1 MALKLSESPS
11 VAIKEIDLS
20 GVVPAVTSTTGALV
34 GDFNWGPAEKPVR
47 IANEA
52 ELANTFGSPSLDG
65 GAPAT
70 DFLSAAYFLK
80 YSSNA
85 FVTRVISDADLNA
98 TAVAGSGTSV
108 ITQTDNIS
116 LQSETDPGVLISNSD
131 DVTTYFYELSVRVDP
146 TSDILSLSATYDSDG
161 STFTPTPTVN
171 PTTGNTRLMAS
182 VAGLPPITVTYT
194 YETTVSGVQVKNLDD
209 WNNQSS
215 GLTAQKIVAKY
226 PGTVGNSL
234 SVEICPPAAFAA
246 WAYNTQFDAAPA
258 SGEVHVAVI
267 DEDGVISGA
276 ASTVLETFAFLST
289 TAGSKTED
297 GSTDYVLDVLNN
309 QSEWVWAAAIDAVG
323 STVLSYSLADGAR
336 GTKAAGDYITA
347 FDQYEDVDTIQVD
360 FLIAPSR
367 GSQGEMTSIVNDLVG
382 TAQGLRKDCVVVAS
396 PDRTAVFSSDPT
408 SAIVATVGTYTP
420 SSYLIADNNFIKVY
434 NKYED
439 KYEFISAAS
448 STAGVMAA
456 TDDVSAP
463 WFSPAGARRGQYLG
477 VTSLAVSP
485 TKSER
490 DTLYRSA
497 VNPIVNLP
505 GQGILLFGDKTK
517 LGRPSAFDR
526 INVRRLFLVMERA
539 IKAAGENVMF
549 EFNDEFTRAEF
560 VNIVEPFLR
569 EIKGRRGISD
579 FRVVCDET
587 NNTADVIDN
596 NSFVASIFVKPA
608 RSINYVT
615 LNFVATRTGV
625 DFEEVVGLV

>member
-34 GDFNWGPAEKPVR
+34 GDFNWGPAGIAVR
-47 IANEA
+47 IGNEA
-52 ELANTFGSPSLDG
+52 ELASTFGSPSLDG

-80 YSSNA
+80 YSSNS
-85 FVTRVISDADLNA
+85 FVSRVVNSDDLNA
-98 TAVAGSGTSV
+98 VATATSGAVVNVTK
-108 ITQTDNIS
+108 TDTLT
-116 LQSETDPGVLISNSD
+116 LQSETDQGVLISDSD
-131 DVTTYFYELSVRVDP
+131 DTVTYFYELSVRLGP
-146 TSDILSLSATYDSDG
+146 SDILSLTATFDSDG
-161 STFTPTPTVN
+161 STLTPVYSFPA
-171 PTTGNTRLMAS
+171 TGNTRLIAS
-182 VAGLPPITVTYT
+182 EGDPAITVLYT
-194 YETTVSGVQVKNLDD
+194 YETTVGGVQVKNLDD
-209 WNNQSS
+209 WNNQYS
-215 GLTAQKIVAKY
+215 GLAANKIVAKY

-234 SVEICPPAAFAA
+234 KVEICPPAAFSG
-246 WAYNTQFDAAPA
+246 WALKDDFDAAPIND
-258 SGEVHVAVI
+258 EVHVAVI
-267 DEDGVISGA
+267 DEDGVISGIA
-276 ASTVLETFAFLST
+276 GNVLETFSFVST
-289 TAGSKTED
+289 TVGAKTSD
-297 GSTDYVLDVLNN
+297 GSSNYILDVLSNR
-309 QSEWVWAAAIDAVG
+309 SEWIWAAGIDAIG
-323 STVLSYSLADGAR
+323 SSVVEYSLTGGAR
-336 GTKAAGDYITA
+336 TSTRVIGDYVTA
-347 FDQYEDVDTIQVD
+347 FDVYEDVDTIQVD

-367 GSQGEMTSIVNDLVG
+367 GSINDMTTVTNALVT
-382 TAQGLRKDCVVVAS
+382 TAVKRQDCVVVAS

-408 SAIVATVGTYTP
+408 TAIVATVGTYTP
-420 SSYLIADNNFIKVY
+420 SSYLIADNNFVKVY

-439 KYEFISAAS
+439 KYEFIAAAS

-456 TDDVSAP
+456 TDNVSAP

-485 TKSER
+485 TKTQR
-490 DTLYRSA
+490 DTLYRAA
-497 VNPIVNLP
+497 VNPIINLP

-526 INVRRLFLVMERA
+526 INVRRLFLIMERA

-569 EIKGRRGISD
+569 EVKGRRGISD

>member
-34 GDFNWGPAEKPVR
+34 GDFNWGPAEVAVR
-47 IANEA
+47 IGNEA
-52 ELANTFGSPSLDG
+52 ELANKFGSPSLDG

-85 FVTRVISDADLNA
+85 FVSRSINDSDVN
-98 TAVAGSGTSV
+98 AVAAST
-108 ITQTDNIS
+108 
-116 LQSETDPGVLISNSD
+116 
-131 DVTTYFYELSVRVDP
+131 
-146 TSDILSLSATYDSDG
+146 AT
-161 STFTPTPTVN
+161 
-171 PTTGNTRLMAS
+171 
-182 VAGLPPITVTYT
+182 
-194 YETTVSGVQVKNLDD
+194 QVKNLDH
-209 WNNQSS
+209 WNNVSS
-215 GLTAQKIVAKY
+215 GLSANKIIAKY

-234 SVEICPPAAFAA
+234 SVEICPPAAFSG
-246 WAYNTQFDAAPA
+246 WGYKDDFDAAPV
-258 SGEVHVAVI
+258 SGEAHVAVI
-267 DEDGVISGA
+267 DSDGTISGTA
-276 ASTVLETFAFLST
+276 GSLLETFAFAST
-289 TAGSKTED
+289 TVGSQSAD
-297 GSTDYVLDVLNN
+297 GSANYIADVLNN
-309 QSEWVWAAAIDAVG
+309 GSNWVWAADIDAL
-323 STVLSYSLADGAR
+323 SSSVLSYPLSGGAR
-336 GTKAAGDYITA
+336 TSTRVIGDYVTA
-347 FDQYEDVDTIQVD
+347 FDVYQDVDTIQVD

-367 GSQGEMTSIVNDLVG
+367 GSLSDMTTVTNALVT
-382 TAQGLRKDCVVVAS
+382 TAVERQDCVVVAS

-408 SAIVATVGTYTP
+408 TAIVATANSYTP
-420 SSYLIADNNFIKVY
+420 SSYLIADNNFVKVY

-439 KYEFISAAS
+439 KYEFIAAAS

-456 TDDVSAP
+456 TDNVSAP

-485 TKSER
+485 TKTQR
-490 DTLYRSA
+490 DTLYRAA
-497 VNPIVNLP
+497 VNPIINLP

-526 INVRRLFLVMERA
+526 INVRRLFLIMERA

>member
-11 VAIKEIDLS
+11 VTIKEIDLS
-20 GVVPAVTSTTGALV
+20 GVVPAVTSTTGALT
-34 GDFNWGPAEKPVR
+34 GDFNWGPAGLAVR
-47 IANEA
+47 IGNEA
-52 ELANTFGSPSLDG
+52 ELASRFGSPSLEG

-85 FVTRVISDADLNA
+85 YVSRVVNSEDLNA
-98 TAVAGSGTSV
+98 VATATSGDT
-108 ITQTDNIS
+108 ITVTKAEQLV
-116 LQSETDPGVLISNSD
+116 LQSETDPGTLISDSD
-131 DVTTYFYELSVRVDP
+131 DTITYFYELSVRVE
-146 TSDILSLSATYDSDG
+146 TSDIQSLTATFDSDG
-161 STFTPTPTVN
+161 STLTPVYDVPA
-171 PTTGNTRLMAS
+171 TGNTRLIAS
-182 VAGLPPITVTYT
+182 EGDAPITVLYT
-194 YETTVSGVQVKNLDD
+194 YETTVGGVQVKNLDD

-215 GLTAQKIVAKY
+215 GLTANKVVAKY
-226 PGTVGNSL
+226 PGTVGNSIK
-234 SVEICPPAAFAA
+234 VEICPPASFTG
-246 WAYNTQFDAAPA
+246 WAYETDFDAAPTA
-258 SGEVHVAVI
+258 GEVHAAVI
-267 DEDGVISGA
+267 DEGGEITGTAGA
-276 ASTVLETFAFLST
+276 LLETFAFLST
-289 TAGSKTED
+289 TVGAKTSD
-297 GSTDYVLDVLNN
+297 GSINYVADVLNN
-309 QSEWVWAAAIDAVG
+309 QSEWVWVAAIDSVG
-323 STVLSYSLADGAR
+323 SAVLEYSLDGGAR
-336 GTKAAGDYITA
+336 TSTRVIGDYITA
-347 FDQYEDVDTIQVD
+347 FDVYEDVDTIQVD

-367 GSQGEMTSIVNDLVG
+367 GSLSDATTITNALV
-382 TAQGLRKDCVVVAS
+382 AMASSRQDCVAVAS
-396 PDRTAVFSSDPT
+396 PDRTAVFASDPT
-408 SAIVATVGTYTP
+408 TQIVATTNTFTP
-420 SSYLIADNNFIKVY
+420 SSYLIADNNFVKVY

-439 KYEFISAAS
+439 KYEFIAAAS

-477 VTSLAVSP
+477 VTSLAFSP
-485 TKSER
+485 TKSQR
-490 DTLYRSA
+490 DSLYRAA

-505 GQGILLFGDKTK
+505 GQGIILFGDKTK

-526 INVRRLFLVMERA
+526 INVRRLFLIMERA

-625 DFEEVVGLV
+625 DFEEVVGIV

>member
-34 GDFNWGPAEKPVR
+34 GDFNWGPADLAVR
-47 IANEA
+47 IGNEA
-52 ELANTFGSPSLDG
+52 ELASTFGSPSLEG

-85 FVTRVISDADLNA
+85 YVSRAINDSDVN
-98 TAVAGSGTSV
+98 AVAAST
-108 ITQTDNIS
+108 
-116 LQSETDPGVLISNSD
+116 
-131 DVTTYFYELSVRVDP
+131 
-146 TSDILSLSATYDSDG
+146 AT
-161 STFTPTPTVN
+161 
-171 PTTGNTRLMAS
+171 
-182 VAGLPPITVTYT
+182 
-194 YETTVSGVQVKNLDD
+194 QVKNLDH
-209 WNNQSS
+209 WNSVSS
-215 GLTAQKIVAKY
+215 GLAAQKIVAKY
-226 PGTVGNSL
+226 PGSVGNSL
-234 SVEICPPAAFAA
+234 SVEICPAAAFTGWDYETDFDTAPAA
-246 WAYNTQFDAAPA
+246 
-258 SGEVHVAVI
+258 GEVHIAVV
-267 DEDGVISGA
+267 DSDGVISGTA
-276 ASTVLETFAFLST
+276 GSLLETFAFAST
-289 TAGSKTED
+289 TVGAKTLD
-297 GSTDYVLDVLNN
+297 GTANHVTDVLNN
-309 QSEWVWAAAIDAVG
+309 QSQWVWASAIDSVG
-323 STVLSYSLADGAR
+323 SSVLSYPLSLGAR
-336 GTKAAGDYITA
+336 SSSRVVGDYVTA
-347 FDQYEDVDTIQVD
+347 FDVYEDVDTIQVD

-367 GSQGEMTSIVNDLVG
+367 GSLSDATTITNALVT
-382 TAQGLRKDCVVVAS
+382 TAVTRQDCVVVAS
-396 PDRTAVFSSDPT
+396 PDRTAVFASDPT
-408 SAIVATVGTYTP
+408 AQIVTTANTFTA
-420 SSYLIADNNFIKVY
+420 SSYLVADNNFVKVY

-439 KYEFISAAS
+439 KYEFIAAAS

-477 VTSLAVSP
+477 VTSLAFSP
-485 TKSER
+485 TKSQR
-490 DTLYRSA
+490 DTLYRAA

-505 GQGILLFGDKTK
+505 GQGIILFGDKTK

-526 INVRRLFLVMERA
+526 INVRRLFLIMERA

-625 DFEEVVGLV
+625 DFEEVVGIV